1 MKNNKKIISEL
12 LWGILLFVMIFF
24 NLNFIQDCLLVII
37 LIIVTEIINPSK

>member
-24 NLNFIQDCLLVII
+24 NLNIIQDCLLVII

>member
-12 LWGILLFVMIFF
+12 LWGILLFVIIFF
-24 NLNFIQDCLLVII
+24 NLNLIQDCLLVII

>member
-24 NLNFIQDCLLVII
+24 NLNLIQDCLLVII

>member
-24 NLNFIQDCLLVII
+24 NLNLIQDCLLVII
-37 LIIVTEIINPSK
+37 LIIVTEILNPSK

>member
-1 MKNNKKIISEL
+1 MKNNKNIISEL

-24 NLNFIQDCLLVII
+24 NLNLIQDCLLVII